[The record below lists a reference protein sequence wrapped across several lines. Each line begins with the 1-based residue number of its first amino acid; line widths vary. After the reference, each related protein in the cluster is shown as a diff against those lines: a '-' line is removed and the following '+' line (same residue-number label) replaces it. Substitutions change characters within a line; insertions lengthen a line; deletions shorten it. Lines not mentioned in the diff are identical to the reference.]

1 MWQLKIYTFIMR
13 CLILL
18 FVAFNSFS
26 MFTIFLNANLC
37 MILFYL
43 RQLLSMTQYILN
55 YSHFLFLHKF
65 NLRWLRNS
73 FLWHAVADI
82 CCLRQQNVIFHY
94 FHNLPLSQKLDPRLG
109 VIANSAIH
117 SGTST
122 IFKYHIRFSIR
133 ENACENPTSGAC
145 AILKNLRLCSSCAGC
160 RTTISS
166 VIEVNILLM
175 LVHFW

>member
-18 FVAFNSFS
+18 FVAFHSFS
-26 MFTIFLNANLC
+26 MFTIFLNAIANLC

-82 CCLRQQNVIFHY
+82 CWLACGSKML
-94 FHNLPLSQKLDPRLG
+94 
-109 VIANSAIH
+109 
-117 SGTST
+117 
-122 IFKYHIRFSIR
+122 FSIIFTTSPLAKSWIR
-133 ENACENPTSGAC
+133 ACHGC
-145 AILKNLRLCSSCAGC
+145 CSIIHVYSKV
-160 RTTISS
+160 RSLYF
-166 VIEVNILLM
+166 V
-175 LVHFW
+175 

>member
-18 FVAFNSFS
+18 FVAFHSFS
-26 MFTIFLNANLC
+26 MFTIFLNAIANLC

-82 CCLRQQNVIFHY
+82 CCLACGSKMLFSIIFTTSPLAKSWIRAWFYSTGKRVIIFAIPGQIAKGSIRPDRSTSLCLY
-94 FHNLPLSQKLDPRLG
+94 IYDNILDP
-109 VIANSAIH
+109 
-117 SGTST
+117 
-122 IFKYHIRFSIR
+122 
-133 ENACENPTSGAC
+133 
-145 AILKNLRLCSSCAGC
+145 
-160 RTTISS
+160 
-166 VIEVNILLM
+166 
-175 LVHFW
+175 

>member
-1 MWQLKIYTFIMR
+1 MLSMILKIFSDRIYFQMHLCVSSCFVQGPRFTSMWQLKIYTFIMR

-18 FVAFNSFS
+18 FVAFHSFS
-26 MFTIFLNANLC
+26 MFTIFLNAIANLC

-43 RQLLSMTQYILN
+43 RQLLSMTQHILN

-94 FHNLPLSQKLDPRLG
+94 FHNLPHSQKLDPRLLAY
-109 VIANSAIH
+109 VLTA
-117 SGTST
+117 
-122 IFKYHIRFSIR
+122 KYEEDVPLTF
-133 ENACENPTSGAC
+133 
-145 AILKNLRLCSSCAGC
+145 
-160 RTTISS
+160 
-166 VIEVNILLM
+166 
-175 LVHFW
+175 

>member
-18 FVAFNSFS
+18 FVAFHSFS
-26 MFTIFLNANLC
+26 MFTIFLNAIANLC

-82 CCLRQQNVIFHY
+82 CWLACGSKMLFSIIFTTS
-94 FHNLPLSQKLDPRLG
+94 PLAKSWIRAWHLYLGVKLDRTLTYREHMIALRCKVITRIALIRRLG
-109 VIANSAIH
+109 
-117 SGTST
+117 GTSW
-122 IFKYHIRFSIR
+122 
-133 ENACENPTSGAC
+133 GA
-145 AILKNLRLCSSCAGC
+145 S
-160 RTTISS
+160 
-166 VIEVNILLM
+166 
-175 LVHFW
+175 